1 MDAVP
6 DEIRCVECGGIAN
19 RMSYPP
25 PDEDFEP
32 GDVVAYVCGEC
43 GHRHDVVVDDEPMT
57 RE

>member
-1 MDAVP
+1 
-6 DEIRCVECGGIAN
+6 
-19 RMSYPP
+19 MSYPP